1 MKTIFKKGIQEQF
14 IKRIQNSK
22 EGDQPVWGKM
32 NVYQM
37 LCHNTYWNSW
47 ILGKGEFV
55 YKQEFI
61 GKIFGKFA
69 LRKMIQDE
77 KPLDKNIPTSPQ
89 FKVTRE
95 KGDLEM
101 EKSKWIE
108 LIQSYNE
115 YDNPSFIHDFFG
127 KMSKEQIGHLVY
139 KHTDHHLRQFGL

>member
-1 MKTIFKKGIQEQF
+1 MKTIFEVEIQHEF
-14 IKRIQNSK
+14 IARIQSITGN
-22 EGDQPVWGKM
+22 EHALWGKM
-32 NVYQM
+32 NLYQM

-69 LRKMIQDE
+69 LRKMIRDE

-95 KGDLEM
+95 KGDLDM

-108 LIQSYNE
+108 LIQTYNE
-115 YDNPSFIHDFFG
+115 YDNPGFIHDFFG
-127 KMSKEQIGHLVY
+127 KMSKEQIGQLVF